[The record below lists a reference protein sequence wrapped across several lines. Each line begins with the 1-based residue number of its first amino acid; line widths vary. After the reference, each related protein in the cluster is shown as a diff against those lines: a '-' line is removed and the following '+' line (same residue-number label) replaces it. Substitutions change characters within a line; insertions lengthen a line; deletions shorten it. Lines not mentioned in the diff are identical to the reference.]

1 MRIKPIP
8 ALKDNYIWML
18 VDAQSSTAWVV
29 DPGEARGVL
38 DTLKN
43 FNLELKGILITHHH
57 PDHCGGI
64 AELLHAYPDISVYG
78 SIHSD
83 NPHIN
88 FRIGEGQSFSCFS
101 LEGQV
106 LEIPGHTLDHVAYYI
121 EKALFC
127 GDTLFSVGCGKV
139 FEGTAQQ
146 MYESLSKL
154 SRLPDDTKIYCGHEY
169 TLANL
174 KFAMLV
180 DPGNKLLQQKLE
192 SATLALQTNGC
203 TLPGL
208 LEEEKK
214 INPFLRCT
222 APEIIASVA
231 SHTGKRLANP
241 VEVFHYLREWK
252 NSL

>member
-1 MRIKPIP
+1 MKINPIP

-18 VDAQSSTAWVV
+18 VDAQSSTACVV
-29 DPGEARGVL
+29 DPGEARGVQ
-38 DTLKN
+38 DALKKL
-43 FNLELKGILITHHH
+43 NLELKGILITHHH
-57 PDHCGGI
+57 QDHCGGI
-64 AELLHAYPDISVYG
+64 AELLHVYKNIPVYG
-78 SIHSD
+78 SIHSS
-83 NPHIN
+83 NQYIN
-88 FRIGEGQSFSCFS
+88 YRVADGKTFPCISE
-101 LEGQV
+101 EAQV

-121 EKALFC
+121 GKALFC

-146 MYESLSKL
+146 MYDSLSKL
-154 SRLPDDTKIYCGHEY
+154 GRLSDDTKIYCGHEY

-180 DPGNKLLQQKLE
+180 DPTNKYLQQKLE
-192 SATLALQTNGC
+192 KATRALQINGA

-208 LEEEKK
+208 LGEEKK

-231 SHTGKRLANP
+231 RHIGKRLNNP
-241 VEVFHYLREWK
+241 VEVFHHLREWK
-252 NSL
+252 NNL

>member
-1 MRIKPIP
+1 MQINPIP

-38 DTLKN
+38 DTLKK

-57 PDHCGGI
+57 QDHCGGI
-64 AELLHAYPDISVYG
+64 AELLHVYQNIPVYG
-78 SIHSD
+78 SINSG
-83 NPHIN
+83 NQHIN
-88 FRIGEGQSFSCFS
+88 YRVEEGQSFSCFS

-121 EKALFC
+121 AKALFC

-146 MYESLSKL
+146 MYDSLSKL
-154 SRLPDDTKIYCGHEY
+154 SHLSDDTKIYCGHEY

-180 DPGNKLLQQKLE
+180 DPTNKHLQQKLE
-192 SATLALQTNGC
+192 KARLALQTNGC

-208 LEEEKK
+208 LGEEKK

-231 SHTGKRLANP
+231 SHTGKHLDNP